1 MLKWVVQKVGLS
13 TVSMHLEEAQ
23 GLAEKLKKLGEQE
36 ICAIADM
43 VVEYRIAFEK
53 KGIDAMNPAEYVKIK
68 PGIITRFEEFVQDL
82 AKAKEPVRMAAVAV
96 WLHTFRAAQGLEADS
111 SDGEALHDRVLVG
124 TDHSVEKRASY
135 AAYVIVC
142 KRLWGA
148 VARGFSEDV
157 GDTEYPKGFG
167 PTD

>member
-1 MLKWVVQKVGLS
+1 MLKWVVQKVGIS

-23 GLAEKLKKLGEQE
+23 ALTGKLLKLGEQE

-53 KGIDAMNPAEYVKIK
+53 KGIDAMHPAEYVRIK

-82 AKAKEPVRMAAVAV
+82 AKAKEPIRMAAVSV
-96 WLHTFRAAQGLEADS
+96 WLHTFRAAQGMDS
-111 SDGEALHDRVLVG
+111 TSSGDRDRVLVG

-142 KRLWGA
+142 KKLWAA

-157 GDTEYPKGFG
+157 GDAEFPEGFG